1 MRIVVD
7 AMGSDAYPQPD
18 VAGSVLAAREWGDT
32 ILLVGDPSK
41 IEAELAKHNT
51 SGLKLEVVPA
61 SEVIEMTDKPAE
73 SAKRKLNSSMH
84 IGMGLVRDE
93 KADAFVTAGNTG
105 AALAVATL
113 HMKRIRGISRPVLT
127 AVFRNP
133 AGYTIMAD
141 FGANSDCRPEWLV
154 EFATMANLYA
164 KHALGIESPRVA
176 LLSNGEEEGK
186 GNSLVHETL
195 PLMQNQTQFHFVGNM
210 EPKEVLR
217 GDTDIIVHD
226 GFTGNIMGKTLE
238 ATASMITQLIREEI
252 GKSPVSTLGG
262 ALARPAFRRVRKRID
277 PYEIGGAPLLGV
289 NGIVII
295 GHGRSNDVAIKNAIR
310 QARQAVEGKVL
321 DAIKAGIEGTAS

>member
-7 AMGSDAYPQPD
+7 GMGSDINPEPD

-32 ILLVGDPSK
+32 ILLVGIPSK
-41 IEAELAKHNT
+41 IEAELAKYDT
-51 SGLKLEVVPA
+51 SGLKIEVVPA

-73 SAKRKLNSSMH
+73 SAKRKLDSSMH
-84 IGMGLVRDE
+84 VGMGLVRDE

-133 AGYTIMAD
+133 VGYTIMAD

-154 EFATMANLYA
+154 EFAIMANLYA
-164 KHALGIESPRVA
+164 KRALGIENPRVA

-217 GDTDIIVHD
+217 GDTDIIIHD

-238 ATASMITQLIREEI
+238 ATASMVTQLIREEI
-252 GKSPVSTLGG
+252 EKSPVSMLGG

-277 PYEIGGAPLLGV
+277 PYEVGGAPLLGV

-310 QARQAVEGKVL
+310 QARQAVDGKVL
-321 DAIKAGIEGTAS
+321 DAIKAGIEASTS